1 MGAKPILLFDCL
13 SLMVLLKYR
22 TNVQYA
28 RGGVKWMSMN
38 KKQIQTEQ
46 TKKKLADASRALF
59 VQKGYKATSI
69 EDIVAATGSSKG
81 NIYYHFKSKEGLFL
95 YLIDEWDR
103 EWEENWAAKEHLYH
117 TSTEKIYGLA
127 EQLILDDMNHPLT
140 KAADEFFTG
149 EKKENDI
156 EERIALMFERH
167 IQFNKQ
173 LVEQGIES
181 GEFKADNADNLA
193 LILESTIIG
202 LSQLSRGMEPEQALA
217 LYRQAASVFLYG
229 IAKDKA

>member
-1 MGAKPILLFDCL
+1 
-13 SLMVLLKYR
+13 
-22 TNVQYA
+22 
-28 RGGVKWMSMN
+28 MN
-38 KKQIQTEQ
+38 KKQLQSEQ
-46 TKKKLADASRALF
+46 TKKKLADASKALF

-103 EWEENWAAKEHLYH
+103 EWEASWSAKEHLYR

-127 EQLILDDMNHPLT
+127 EQLIMDDLNHPLT

-156 EERIALMFERH
+156 QERIAVMFERH
-167 IQFNKQ
+167 IEFNRQ
-173 LVEQGIES
+173 LIQEGIDK
-181 GEFKADNADNLA
+181 GEFNQNSVEHLA
-193 LILESTIIG
+193 LILESIIIG
-202 LSQLSRGMEPEQALA
+202 LSQMSRKLEPEEALA
-217 LYRQAASVFLYG
+217 LYRQAAGVFLYG
-229 IAKDKA
+229 IAKHKQHN

>member
-1 MGAKPILLFDCL
+1 MFSIQEWSEVIL
-13 SLMVLLKYR
+13 
-22 TNVQYA
+22 
-28 RGGVKWMSMN
+28 N
-38 KKQIQTEQ
+38 KKQLQSEQ
-46 TKKKLADASRALF
+46 TKKRLADASKALF

-69 EDIVAATGSSKG
+69 EDIVTATGSSKG

-103 EWEENWAAKEHLYH
+103 EWEESWMAKEHLYQ
-117 TSTEKIYGLA
+117 TSTEKIFGLA
-127 EQLILDDMNHPLT
+127 EQLIMDDINHPLT

-156 EERIALMFERH
+156 EERIAVMFERH

-173 LVEQGIES
+173 LIQEGIDS
-181 GEFKADNADNLA
+181 GEFNDQNVEHLA

-202 LSQLSRGMEPEQALA
+202 LSQMSRKLEPDQALG

-229 IAKDKA
+229 IAKDKKHN

>member
-1 MGAKPILLFDCL
+1 
-13 SLMVLLKYR
+13 
-22 TNVQYA
+22 
-28 RGGVKWMSMN
+28 MN
-38 KKQIQTEQ
+38 KKQLQTEQ

-59 VQKGYKATSI
+59 IQKGYKATSI

-103 EWEENWAAKEHLYH
+103 EWDENWTAKEHLYR

-127 EQLILDDMNHPLT
+127 EQLVLDEMNHPLT
-140 KAADEFFTG
+140 KAADEFFTK

-156 EERIALMFERH
+156 EERITVMFERH
-167 IQFNKQ
+167 IQFNRQ
-173 LVEQGIES
+173 LVQEGIDN
-181 GEFKADNADNLA
+181 GEFKADNVDHLA

-202 LSQLSRGMEPEQALA
+202 LSHMSRNMEPEQALA
-217 LYRQAASVFLYG
+217 LYRHAVSVFLHG
-229 IAKDKA
+229 IAKDKD

>member
-1 MGAKPILLFDCL
+1 
-13 SLMVLLKYR
+13 
-22 TNVQYA
+22 
-28 RGGVKWMSMN
+28 MN
-38 KKQIQTEQ
+38 KKQLQSEQ
-46 TKKKLADASRALF
+46 TKKKLADASKALF

-103 EWEENWAAKEHLYH
+103 EWEASWSAKEHLYR

-127 EQLILDDMNHPLT
+127 EQLIMDDLNHPLT

-156 EERIALMFERH
+156 QERIAVMFERH
-167 IQFNKQ
+167 IEFNKQ
-173 LVEQGIES
+173 LIQEGIDK
-181 GEFKADNADNLA
+181 GEFNQNNVEHLA
-193 LILESTIIG
+193 LILESIIIG
-202 LSQLSRGMEPEQALA
+202 LSQMSRKLEPEEALA
-217 LYRQAASVFLYG
+217 LYRQAAGVFLYG
-229 IAKDKA
+229 IAKDKQHN

>member
-1 MGAKPILLFDCL
+1 
-13 SLMVLLKYR
+13 
-22 TNVQYA
+22 
-28 RGGVKWMSMN
+28 MN
-38 KKQIQTEQ
+38 KKQLQSEQ
-46 TKKKLADASRALF
+46 TKKKLADASKALF

-103 EWEENWAAKEHLYH
+103 EWEASWSAKEHLYR

-127 EQLILDDMNHPLT
+127 EQLIMDDLNHPLT

-156 EERIALMFERH
+156 QERIAVMFERH
-167 IQFNKQ
+167 IEFNKQ
-173 LVEQGIES
+173 LIQEGINN
-181 GEFKADNADNLA
+181 GEFNPNNVEHLA

-202 LSQLSRGMEPEQALA
+202 LSQMSRKLEPEEALA
-217 LYRQAASVFLYG
+217 LYRQAAGVFLYG
-229 IAKDKA
+229 IAKHKQHN

>member
-1 MGAKPILLFDCL
+1 
-13 SLMVLLKYR
+13 
-22 TNVQYA
+22 
-28 RGGVKWMSMN
+28 MSMN
-38 KKQIQTEQ
+38 KKQLQSEQ
-46 TKKKLADASRALF
+46 TKKKLADASKALF

-103 EWEENWAAKEHLYH
+103 EWEASWSAKEHLYR

-127 EQLILDDMNHPLT
+127 EQLIMDDLNHPLT

-156 EERIALMFERH
+156 QERIAVMFERH
-167 IQFNKQ
+167 IEFNKQ
-173 LVEQGIES
+173 LIQEGIDK
-181 GEFKADNADNLA
+181 GEFNQNNVEHLA
-193 LILESTIIG
+193 LILESIIIG
-202 LSQLSRGMEPEQALA
+202 LSQMSRKLEPEEALA
-217 LYRQAASVFLYG
+217 LYRQAAGVFLYG
-229 IAKDKA
+229 IAKDKQHN

>member
-1 MGAKPILLFDCL
+1 M
-13 SLMVLLKYR
+13 
-22 TNVQYA
+22 N
-28 RGGVKWMSMN
+28 MN
-38 KKQIQTEQ
+38 KKQLQSEQ
-46 TKKKLADASRALF
+46 TKKKLADASKALF

-95 YLIDEWDR
+95 YLIDEWNR
-103 EWEENWAAKEHLYH
+103 EWEASWGAKEHLYR

-127 EQLILDDMNHPLT
+127 EQLILDDLNHPLT

-156 EERIALMFERH
+156 QERIAAMFERH
-167 IQFNKQ
+167 IEFNKQ
-173 LVEQGIES
+173 LIQQGINS
-181 GEFKADNADNLA
+181 GEFNESNVEHLA

-202 LSQLSRGMEPEQALA
+202 LSQMSRKLEPNEALA
-217 LYRQAASVFLYG
+217 LYRQAAGVFLYG
-229 IAKDKA
+229 IAKDKQHN

>member
-1 MGAKPILLFDCL
+1 M
-13 SLMVLLKYR
+13 
-22 TNVQYA
+22 N
-28 RGGVKWMSMN
+28 MN
-38 KKQIQTEQ
+38 KKQLQSEQ
-46 TKKKLADASRALF
+46 TKKKLADASKALF

-103 EWEENWAAKEHLYH
+103 EWEASWSAKEHLYR

-127 EQLILDDMNHPLT
+127 EQLIMDDLNHPLT

-156 EERIALMFERH
+156 QERIAVMFERH
-167 IQFNKQ
+167 IEFNRQ
-173 LVEQGIES
+173 LIQEGIDK
-181 GEFKADNADNLA
+181 GEFNQNSVEHLA
-193 LILESTIIG
+193 LILESIIIG
-202 LSQLSRGMEPEQALA
+202 LSQMSRKLEPEEALA
-217 LYRQAASVFLYG
+217 LYRQAAGVFLYG
-229 IAKDKA
+229 IAKHKQHN